1 MEPLEPRFLLSAD
14 IIPFQVDMT
23 GDASGAHYSLKYD
36 NLIQAV
42 QVFDDRSG
50 MLIDSRSA
58 QEINFIRV
66 VGTAANDR
74 LTVDFAK
81 EFLQGVE
88 IDFEGGD
95 GDDVLA
101 LTGGAF
107 TDVTVTMT
115 GDGAGAVAVSGAAG
129 PQTIGF
135 TGVGTVLDG
144 SAAGNRIFRDA
155 TGQGQTLRIGDNGT
169 VGDGIS
175 SIDAVGAG
183 GALTYNFLHP
193 DVKLTI
199 DAGAGDDTIVH
210 DGFETALAGKILL
223 SGGAGSDAVT
233 GPPANTTWNITGR
246 DSGSV
251 SGVSFVEVENLRG
264 SADNEDTFFVSAGG
278 VMSGVMDGG
287 AGGFDSMVLEGN
299 SGTIVYK
306 ADDAHSG
313 TITRDGAVLTYAG
326 LEPVS
331 LGNAANVTID
341 LSAASDN
348 AVVTMSGS
356 TVTVAS
362 QSIPTFEQTSF
373 ELPTNSVTIKLGND
387 QGLFPLL
394 NEYLGEDVFA
404 GANLGNLIAAF
415 VEGDA
420 ITFQGTINLG
430 SASLTVDGE
439 DGLDNIIVTG
449 ALTAGAIHFKAE
461 EINVNAGASVSGT
474 SVNFEAVGE
483 GNGLIPTELT
493 KGLYLAAPHATIN
506 VTGSVTAT
514 AGDVVM
520 SATATSSLTPSQGQ
534 IGSIGGAIVVGLP
547 KATIT
552 LGDGSSSAHISAT
565 GKVDLDTAVNV
576 TVTAADEAD
585 SSDTEAK
592 LDAAI
597 AVTTLISKSEVGIFG
612 ASTIDAAGAVSI
624 DAASTFEIE
633 NVADGTAGGAG
644 ATVAATVV
652 VAATGVKFSDSAS
665 IGATTAPTSVAFAAT
680 TTSTITT
687 SAISTKGGGDEN
699 GGANQSEQ
707 QLDSNNAKTAEGS
720 IKFAGAVAVT
730 VYRPVTQISS
740 NTSGSI
746 TSSGDITLS
755 ATTTDTITSSADG
768 SNTGEAQDP
777 PPSGGTGVG
786 VAVAIGIIAPKTL
799 VSLGGTGSYTAPN
812 VALTST
818 LDADSTYRTEATSGV
833 GDGGKTGF
841 AGSLALSVVTSTTT
855 ALIESDANVNLNGA
869 NLTVSAESATA
880 TEASAKATVDGSGN
894 STGIGASVA
903 ISVGDNDTIARISG
917 AVSGAADITVS
928 AKGVHDVLA
937 AAEGGATGGT
947 AVTPV
952 VATAVALNDTS
963 ADILAGSTLTIT
975 GDLTVTA
982 EHDNEAASTAN
993 GAAKG
998 TNAAIGAS
1006 LALTIAQ
1013 DSLLAGLARS
1023 VTAGGA
1029 VLIAATSRA
1038 ASRADSKA
1046 SATGAKQEGDNGG
1059 NTTQSQTNTQ
1069 VAGANNA
1076 SGASATAPGTN
1087 TSSGPLSVAA
1097 AIGINIV
1104 QDTSSHAVI
1113 GGVSGAPITVAAEG
1127 GVTVKSLA
1135 NHDAAATADGKS
1147 VTTSNATAIGAAVAV
1162 NASDSQNHALIE
1174 HAIVTGDGVTVE
1186 AGMAEREIEATST
1199 IDLDADTIF
1208 VGEQAGLETGEKVVY
1223 SNGGGGDIGGL
1234 TSGTDYYVIKGEKG
1248 LIQLAASADDADN
1261 GVAVDLT
1268 SLGSGDAHK
1277 LQRPDTTEDD
1287 DITFDPD
1294 AARFASPGVVTGDEV
1309 VYSNGGGGNTDI
1321 GGLTDGTTYF
1331 AIVDG
1336 SGNIKLAEDRAKAL
1350 KGEAIKITSSGTGDG
1365 HKLTETSH
1373 STDATAK
1380 SGASKGKI
1388 GVAGSVAI
1396 NVAEGETSA
1405 IFGDGAAVTA
1415 QDGDDANTDIGAS
1428 SVKAETTTYTLTR
1441 AFPATAATGTTTG
1454 VGLSFAVG
1462 YAGYDTLA
1470 EIKGSATVTANDL
1483 TVDADGGHG
1492 LITLATAGAGAGQG
1506 GTSVGGAIALGV
1518 SDNNTDAR
1526 VLAGLAIEIEG
1537 DLTITA
1543 DNVVS
1548 QTTEANAEVTG
1559 SGGTGVGAA
1568 IALGWT
1574 EDGVGARLERS
1585 VSTGAAVADDVK
1597 VEAKGTITSTVLAT
1611 GSAEGEKNA
1620 NSGGQTSQNQTGSQT
1635 SFLNARTNSSL
1646 TEPTPQ
1652 TQVASANQ
1660 TSQNQTTNPGGQG
1673 NANAN
1678 QAGTQTSGGV
1688 LRIAASI
1695 GGTVIVSKVA
1705 AEIAD
1710 DVDIDA
1716 SGDLSVKAISDADA
1730 QAEAVS
1736 IAFTKGSSS
1745 SNNVSAAVAFNVAL
1759 MDTTARLGNGTTTAG
1774 SVTVEAGTSAGE
1786 VNAFKALALSGA
1798 GSQQSS
1804 TGGTTQ
1810 GGSGGGGQGTGG
1822 DKSSLGIA
1830 GAVAFSVLGSPATD
1844 DPNTVSA
1851 SIADGATV
1859 TALNGDVTVTARQDI
1874 GMQNIAGGGALR
1886 ISGGGGGGGGS
1897 DTTVGAA
1904 VTIGVLDVETLATIG
1919 SDATVTADTGNI
1931 DVSAATTFK
1940 PLEIVSPFVKAV
1952 DTGVDVTNLAIGAAI
1967 GSGGDTGAGSAVIN
1981 VLDVTTRAS
1990 IGSGATVTASAG
2002 DVSVTA
2008 SSDVNVI
2015 DFAGSI
2021 AVTIGSG
2028 QKSGSGV
2035 GIGLDVTVLNET
2047 TEALVATR
2055 NGAAT
2060 TVTAG
2065 GNVVVDATS
2074 SEDFFQLTVNA
2085 GAGNSSSGAGGLNV
2099 LVNDT
2104 TTRALVGRDPTD
2116 AASTTGTAAIDAD
2129 GSVVVAADSKTVIE
2143 SYAGSLGVSLSGS
2156 AVGVSIGI
2164 VVDLDQTTA
2173 TVGAG
2178 STITALGG
2186 KTASVNDGIFD
2197 GDGNQGSES
2206 VRGLAVT
2213 AISYGDVFLLA
2224 IAASGSL
2231 GSDNSGQGGGSGGS
2245 SSSGGTKVGIAASV
2259 GVAVLK
2265 GETKATIGNGVAV
2278 NPDNTGANAAQGIL
2292 LRGAGE
2298 TNLTN
2303 VTGGLT
2309 ITLGGG
2315 DAGITGSV
2323 TVNEVD
2329 NFVWASALG
2338 GNTLNAAGGGVRL
2351 DSHAKVDI
2359 DAVTI
2364 AVAGVVSTS
2373 SSSSGKNSSV
2383 NFSGAGAVT
2392 VNMVETEALA
2402 DIGAGSA
2409 VSTTGDLTLEAS
2421 DDSAI
2426 TADSG
2431 GVAITVS
2438 TNNGTTAGSVGA
2450 SVAVNDIT
2458 QTISATATDTS
2469 TS

>member
-1 MEPLEPRFLLSAD
+1 M
-14 IIPFQVDMT
+14 

-58 QEINFIRV
+58 QEVNFIRV

-101 LTGGAF
+101 LAGGTF

-115 GDGAGAVAVSGAAG
+115 GDGAGAVTVSGPAG

-175 SIDAVGAG
+175 TIDAVGAG

-199 DAGAGDDTIVH
+199 DAGAGDDTFVH

-223 SGGAGSDAVT
+223 SGGAGGDAVT
-233 GPPANTTWNITGR
+233 GPPADTTWNITGR

-313 TITRDGAVLTYAG
+313 TITRDGAVLAYAG

-404 GANLGNLIAAF
+404 DANLGNLIAAF

-461 EINVNAGASVSGT
+461 EINVDAGASVSGT

-520 SATATSSLTPSQGQ
+520 SATATSSLTPGQGQ
-534 IGSIGGAIVVGLP
+534 IGSIGGAIVIGLP

-552 LGDGSSSAHISAT
+552 LGDGASSAHISAT

-576 TVTAADEAD
+576 AVAAADEAD

-597 AVTTLISKSEVGIFG
+597 AVTTLISKSEIGIFG
-612 ASTIDAAGAVSI
+612 ASTIDAAGAVSV
-624 DAASTFEIE
+624 DSLSTFEIE

-652 VAATGVKFSDSAS
+652 IAATGVKLSDTAS
-665 IGATTAPTSVAFAAT
+665 IGATTAPTSVALSAT

-687 SAISTKGGGDEN
+687 SAISTKGGGDESA
-699 GGANQSEQ
+699 GGTNESEK
-707 QLDSNNAKTAEGS
+707 QLASNDAKTAEGS
-720 IKFAGAVAVT
+720 VKFAGAVAVT
-730 VYRPVTQISS
+730 VYKPVTQISAD
-740 NTSGSI
+740 TSGSI
-746 TSSGDITLS
+746 VSSGDVTLT

-777 PPSGGTGVG
+777 PPAGGTGVG
-786 VAVAIGIIAPKTL
+786 VAVAIGVIMPETR
-799 VSLGGTGSYTAPN
+799 VSLGGSGSYTTPN
-812 VALTST
+812 VTLTAT
-818 LDADSTYRTEATSGV
+818 LDADSTYKTEATSGV

-841 AGSLALSVVTSTTT
+841 AGSLAIGIVTTT
-855 ALIESDANVNLNGA
+855 TEALIESGANINLNGA
-869 NLTVSAESATA
+869 NLTLSAHSATV
-880 TEASAKATVDGSGN
+880 TETTAKAKVDGSGN

-903 ISVGDNDTIARISG
+903 LGVGDNDALARIDG
-917 AVSGAADITVS
+917 AVAGAADVTVS
-928 AKGVHDVLA
+928 ASGVHSVLST
-937 AAEGGATGGT
+937 AEGGAAGGT

-952 VATAVALNDTS
+952 VATTVALNDTT
-963 ADILAGSTLTIT
+963 ADILAGSALTVT

-1046 SATGAKQEGDNGG
+1046 SATGAKQEGDNG
-1059 NTTQSQTNTQ
+1059 NTTTQSQTDTQ

-1076 SGASATAPGTN
+1076 SGGKANATAPGTS
-1087 TSSGPLSVAA
+1087 TSAGPLSVAA
-1097 AIGINIV
+1097 AIGINIA
-1104 QDTSSHAVI
+1104 QDTASRAVI
-1113 GGVSGAPITVAAEG
+1113 GGVAGTPITVAAQG
-1127 GVTVKSLA
+1127 GVTVRSLA

-1174 HAIVTGDGVTVE
+1174 HASVTGDGVTVE

-1208 VGEQAGLETGEKVVY
+1208 VGEQPGLETGEKVVY
-1223 SNGGGGDIGGL
+1223 SNGGGGSIGGL
-1234 TSGTDYYVIKGEKG
+1234 TNGTDYYVIKGEKG

-1350 KGEAIKITSSGTGDG
+1350 KGEAIDITSSGTGDG

-1405 IFGDGAAVTA
+1405 IFGDGAAIAA
-1415 QDGDDANTDIGAS
+1415 QDGDDADTDIGAS
-1428 SVKAETTTYTLTR
+1428 AVKAETTTYTLTR

-1518 SDNNTDAR
+1518 SDNHTDAR

-1574 EDGVGARLERS
+1574 EDDVGARLERS

-1745 SNNVSAAVAFNVAL
+1745 SDNVSAAVAFNVAL

-1804 TGGTTQ
+1804 TGGATQ

-1886 ISGGGGGGGGS
+1886 ISGGGGGGGGGGS

-1919 SDATVTADTGNI
+1919 
-1931 DVSAATTFK
+1931 
-1940 PLEIVSPFVKAV
+1940 
-1952 DTGVDVTNLAIGAAI
+1952 
-1967 GSGGDTGAGSAVIN
+1967 
-1981 VLDVTTRAS
+1981 
-1990 IGSGATVTASAG
+1990 
-2002 DVSVTA
+2002 
-2008 SSDVNVI
+2008 
-2015 DFAGSI
+2015 
-2021 AVTIGSG
+2021 
-2028 QKSGSGV
+2028 
-2035 GIGLDVTVLNET
+2035 
-2047 TEALVATR
+2047 
-2055 NGAAT
+2055 
-2060 TVTAG
+2060 
-2065 GNVVVDATS
+2065 
-2074 SEDFFQLTVNA
+2074 
-2085 GAGNSSSGAGGLNV
+2085 
-2099 LVNDT
+2099 
-2104 TTRALVGRDPTD
+2104 
-2116 AASTTGTAAIDAD
+2116 
-2129 GSVVVAADSKTVIE
+2129 
-2143 SYAGSLGVSLSGS
+2143 
-2156 AVGVSIGI
+2156 
-2164 VVDLDQTTA
+2164 
-2173 TVGAG
+2173 
-2178 STITALGG
+2178 
-2186 KTASVNDGIFD
+2186 
-2197 GDGNQGSES
+2197 
-2206 VRGLAVT
+2206 
-2213 AISYGDVFLLA
+2213 
-2224 IAASGSL
+2224 
-2231 GSDNSGQGGGSGGS
+2231 
-2245 SSSGGTKVGIAASV
+2245 
-2259 GVAVLK
+2259 
-2265 GETKATIGNGVAV
+2265 
-2278 NPDNTGANAAQGIL
+2278 
-2292 LRGAGE
+2292 
-2298 TNLTN
+2298 
-2303 VTGGLT
+2303 
-2309 ITLGGG
+2309 
-2315 DAGITGSV
+2315 
-2323 TVNEVD
+2323 
-2329 NFVWASALG
+2329 
-2338 GNTLNAAGGGVRL
+2338 
-2351 DSHAKVDI
+2351 
-2359 DAVTI
+2359 
-2364 AVAGVVSTS
+2364 
-2373 SSSSGKNSSV
+2373 
-2383 NFSGAGAVT
+2383 
-2392 VNMVETEALA
+2392 
-2402 DIGAGSA
+2402 
-2409 VSTTGDLTLEAS
+2409 
-2421 DDSAI
+2421 
-2426 TADSG
+2426 
-2431 GVAITVS
+2431 
-2438 TNNGTTAGSVGA
+2438 
-2450 SVAVNDIT
+2450 
-2458 QTISATATDTS
+2458 
-2469 TS
+2469 